1 MSCSPLPKAVKLVVA
16 FHLARLLCF
25 VVLAKCQNFVSNSVL
40 ARLYVGKLLILLRIC
55 LSPTIET
62 FFSANNSLNFEVY

>member
-1 MSCSPLPKAVKLVVA
+1 MSCNPFPKAVKPVVA

-25 VVLAKCQNFVSNSVL
+25 VVFVKCQNFVSYSVL
-40 ARLYVGKLLILLRIC
+40 ARLYVGKLLILWRIC

-62 FFSANNSLNFEVY
+62 FFSANNSLHFEVY